1 VTTTVELPALVKTK
15 DVAPTALRPDDIF
28 LRWILPEIFHELPIN
43 VKDDDAAVQLL
54 EDLADKVLP
63 GAGYD
68 EKTKFGVMC
77 ALAIDGLPAAGVE
90 YAAVCLTVSGE
101 TPCIATLFVSFMD
114 SPEAMGVSA
123 VVKEISSSLHLAERG
138 EVSIVELP
146 CGAAVACIG
155 NREAEIPGE
164 LVDGEQ
170 GVALPTSYIQV
181 YVPLPNDTTVLM
193 EISTPTMSGWEVFS
207 TVFGNIVSS
216 IRLFKADGSPLITSS
231 GGA

>member
-1 VTTTVELPALVKTK
+1 
-15 DVAPTALRPDDIF
+15 
-28 LRWILPEIFHELPIN
+28 
-43 VKDDDAAVQLL
+43 
-54 EDLADKVLP
+54 
-63 GAGYD
+63 
-68 EKTKFGVMC
+68 
-77 ALAIDGLPAAGVE
+77 
-90 YAAVCLTVSGE
+90 
-101 TPCIATLFVSFMD
+101 MD

-123 VVKEISSSLHLAERG
+123 VVKEILLEPSPRG
-138 EVSIVELP
+138 EGGSLIVELP

-181 YVPLPNDTTVLM
+181 YVPLPNGTTVLM